1 MNQFQSN
8 SDNWFVCPQAR
19 PGAEMRLFL
28 FPYAGGGPTA
38 FWKWGAKL
46 PDHIETWITHYPG
59 RGSRYNEAPVKKL
72 SLLVEGI
79 YQAIHPL
86 LDKPFA
92 FFGHSLGSLIAFEL
106 TRSLQQKDL
115 PQPIVLFI
123 SACMAPQLPDP
134 DPHIHGLSDP
144 EFVKAL
150 QELNGTPKEIIT
162 NPKLMKLLLPTLRAD
177 FEAAEN
183 YQYNQSE
190 HPLACPIVAFGG
202 SDDPHV
208 SQEGLAGWG
217 SQTSSRFKS
226 ISFPGDHF
234 YLNAAEDEVVQLI
247 AKEMMY
253 SRSVNHNPR

>member
-1 MNQFQSN
+1 MNPNFR
-8 SDNWFVCPQAR
+8 WFVEEASKVGIKDFIVR
-19 PGAEMRLFL
+19 SNLTIMRSNTS
-28 FPYAGGGPTA
+28 YHD
-38 FWKWGAKL
+38 L
-46 PDHIETWITHYPG
+46 PDFFKSYNIHVVSSMPHWTKGKTDKQ
-59 RGSRYNEAPVKKL
+59 RGTGVF
-72 SLLVEGI
+72 
-79 YQAIHPL
+79 
-86 LDKPFA
+86 DK
-92 FFGHSLGSLIAFEL
+92 SI
-106 TRSLQQKDL
+106 
-115 PQPIVLFI
+115 
-123 SACMAPQLPDP
+123 
-134 DPHIHGLSDP
+134 
-144 EFVKAL
+144 KAL